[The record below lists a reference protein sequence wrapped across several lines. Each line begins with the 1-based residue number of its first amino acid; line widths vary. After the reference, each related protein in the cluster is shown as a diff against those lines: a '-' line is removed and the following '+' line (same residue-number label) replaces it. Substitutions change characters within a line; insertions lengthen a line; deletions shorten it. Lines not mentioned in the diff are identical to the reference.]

1 MCQKIKGI
9 LVSQFMTPLNPG
21 FSKLLHLHKCN
32 HPLQILHLAMF
43 SCFFPAVFSISE
55 SCNQYSS
62 CVSRIHPRNC
72 LTSVFSGASTENRT
86 WEMSQCCSA
95 IYALSF
101 NVLSTTQ
108 IPGAFLCHQ
117 PEQPQRGPRK
127 WQIPQTVSQVL
138 ISSTSLHPLPYFLSG
153 SHQETFS

>member
-1 MCQKIKGI
+1 MCQKILNFGSSVHDPFKSWI
-9 LVSQFMTPLNPG
+9 LKTSA
-21 FSKLLHLHKCN
+21 
-32 HPLQILHLAMF
+32 LAQMLSSIADF
-43 SCFFPAVFSISE
+43 TSCFPAFFPAVFSISE

-62 CVSRIHPRNC
+62 CVSRMHPRNC